1 MLNKTQTTAAK
12 VLICA
17 VLLIALVAYA
27 AHNMAPQ
34 LSYALIFAYALLG
47 FSLVAI
53 ALVGLSLIYLTIYQW
68 VLRKGGTDPA
78 WFWFSSEPKGLVA
91 LRLSK
96 ARENKQ

>member
-1 MLNKTQTTAAK
+1 MLNKAQTTAAK
-12 VLICA
+12 LMICA
-17 VLLIALVAYA
+17 VLLIALVAFA

-34 LSYALIFAYALLG
+34 MSFALIFAYALLG

-53 ALVGLSLIYLTIYQW
+53 ALVGLSLIYLNVYQW

-78 WFWFSSEPKGLVA
+78 WFWFSSEPKGLLA

-96 ARENKQ
+96 DREHQQ

>member
-27 AHNMAPQ
+27 AHKMAPQ

-53 ALVGLSLIYLTIYQW
+53 ALVGLSLFYLTIYQW